1 VNIIVCLKQVPVKDS
16 LLKIKDDGRWVHEA
30 DLKYEINE
38 SDNYALEEALRMK
51 EKHGGEVVIL
61 SMGPERVKEA
71 IKQGLAKDADRALHI
86 NNESFTRLD
95 PFINAKI
102 LAAAIKKE
110 KCDLVMTGLQSD
122 DYGFGQTGVILAE
135 MLGLPHATIVMEIQ
149 KQNGLPAQA
158 GSIKVKREL
167 ESGWFQWVELPL
179 PAVLTIQSGINQ
191 IRYATIKGIMMAK
204 KKEIK
209 SLGLSDLGLSES
221 DVAAGVTGLKFSKM
235 YMPQKTK
242 QTEMLQGDAK
252 EVARKLAE
260 KLKNEAKVF

>member
-16 LLKIKDDGRWVHEA
+16 LLKIKDDGSWVHEA

-38 SDNYALEEALRMK
+38 SDNYALEEALRLK

-86 NNESFTRLD
+86 NNESFTVLD

-110 KCDLVMTGLQSD
+110 KYDLVMTGLQSD

-149 KQNGLPAQA
+149 KQDG
-158 GSIKVKREL
+158 GIKVKREL

-221 DVAAGVTGLKFSKM
+221 DVAAGATGLKFGKM

-242 QTEMLQGDAK
+242 QTEMLQGDPK